1 MKVKYALLVALSA
14 LGCVI
19 LGSVVNKVCIHVQ
32 KDKNI
37 VSTEY
42 GISEIKKL
50 ESKNVVELEKKINS
64 MKKETLDK
72 KNFKSIFSNSVI
84 MGDSISE
91 GLVGYGILNKSSV
104 VAVKG
109 RNTSTAMK
117 DIPTTINLQ
126 PSNVFLTYGMND
138 IAYFSGNID
147 NFIKQYKKMINE
159 IKTNLPQTDIYIT
172 GILPV
177 QQKAINKQHVYVK
190 LDQFNEALKVMCN
203 ENGLTFV
210 ETKQLLSED
219 SKYYEPDGI
228 HVKMGFYPIWLDVL
242 AKAANLY

>member
-1 MKVKYALLVALSA
+1 
-14 LGCVI
+14 
-19 LGSVVNKVCIHVQ
+19 
-32 KDKNI
+32 
-37 VSTEY
+37 
-42 GISEIKKL
+42 
-50 ESKNVVELEKKINS
+50 
-64 MKKETLDK
+64 
-72 KNFKSIFSNSVI
+72 

-126 PSNVFLTYGMND
+126 PANVFLTYGMND

-147 NFIKQYKKMINE
+147 NFIKQYNKMIAE
-159 IKTNLPQTDIYIT
+159 IRNGLPQTDIYIT

-177 QQKAINKQHVYVK
+177 QQKAINKQHVYTK
-190 LDQFNEALKVMCN
+190 LDQFNEALKVMCK

-210 ETKQLLSED
+210 ETKHLLSED

-228 HVKMGFYPIWLDVL
+228 HVKMGFYPLWLDEL

>member
-1 MKVKYALLVALSA
+1 MKGKYALLVALA
-14 LGCVI
+14 TLGCVI
-19 LGSVVNKVCIHVQ
+19 LGSLVHKVYINVQ
-32 KDKNI
+32 TDQKI
-37 VSTEY
+37 VSTES

-50 ESKNVVELEKKINS
+50 ESKNVIELEKKINNMS
-64 MKKETLDK
+64 KESLGK

-126 PSNVFLTYGMND
+126 PAHVFLTYGMND

-147 NFIKQYKKMINE
+147 NFIKQYNKMIAE
-159 IKTNLPQTDIYIT
+159 IRNGLPQTDIYIT

-177 QQKAINKQHVYVK
+177 QQKAINKQHVYTK
-190 LDQFNEALKVMCN
+190 LDQFNEALKVMCK

-210 ETKQLLSED
+210 ETKHLLSED

-228 HVKMGFYPIWLDVL
+228 HVKMGFYPLWLDEL

>member
-126 PSNVFLTYGMND
+126 PSNVFLT
-138 IAYFSGNID
+138 
-147 NFIKQYKKMINE
+147 
-159 IKTNLPQTDIYIT
+159 
-172 GILPV
+172 
-177 QQKAINKQHVYVK
+177 
-190 LDQFNEALKVMCN
+190 
-203 ENGLTFV
+203 
-210 ETKQLLSED
+210 
-219 SKYYEPDGI
+219 
-228 HVKMGFYPIWLDVL
+228 
-242 AKAANLY
+242 

>member
-1 MKVKYALLVALSA
+1 MKVKYALLIALGA

-19 LGSVVNKVCIHVQ
+19 LGSLVNKVYIHVQ
-32 KDKNI
+32 KDRKV
-37 VSTEY
+37 VSTEL
-42 GISEIKKL
+42 GITEIKKL
-50 ESKNVVELEKKINS
+50 ESKNVIELERKINS
-64 MKKETLDK
+64 IGKEGSEKRD
-72 KNFKSIFSNSVI
+72 FKSIFSNSVI

-91 GLVGYGILNKSSV
+91 GLTGYGILNKSSV

-138 IAYFSGNID
+138 IAYFSGNIE
-147 NFIKQYKKMINE
+147 NFIKQYNKMVVE
-159 IKTNLPQTDIYIT
+159 IKNALPQTNIYIT

-177 QQKAINKQHVYVK
+177 QQKAIAKQSVYSK
-190 LDQFNEALKVMCN
+190 LNQFNDALRVMCQ

-210 ETKQLLSED
+210 ETQHLLSEN

-228 HVKMGFYPIWLDVL
+228 HLKFGFYSIWLNEL

>member
-1 MKVKYALLVALSA
+1 MKVKYAVLIALST

-19 LGSVVNKVCIHVQ
+19 LGSLVNKVYIHVQ
-32 KDKNI
+32 NDKKI

-42 GISEIKKL
+42 GINEIKKL
-50 ESKNVVELEKKINS
+50 ESKNVIELEKKINNMAKQS
-64 MKKETLDK
+64 LKDRD
-72 KNFKSIFSNSVI
+72 FKSIFSNSVI

-91 GLVGYGILNKSSV
+91 GLIGYGILNKSSV

-126 PSNVFLTYGMND
+126 PANVFLTYGMND
-138 IAYFSGNID
+138 IGYFSGNIE
-147 NFIKQYKKMINE
+147 NFIKQYKKMVDE
-159 IKTNLPQTDIYIT
+159 IKNSLPQTDIYIT

-177 QQKAINKQHVYVK
+177 QQKAINKQRLYTK
-190 LDQFNEALKVMCN
+190 LDQFNDALKVMCN

-210 ETKQLLSED
+210 ETKDLLSED

-228 HVKMGFYPIWLDVL
+228 HVKMGFYPIWLNEL